1 MVTCWSRYTLTSFFN
16 VTQYFPFW
24 PFTMKAP
31 CWGTIVIKLF
41 STINLAKLCW
51 LLSVLKTGKFI
62 TGAWLTVSSHVS
74 TRYTTT
80 NRRSKNRLRYTTT
93 NRRRIKY
100 RLRYTTM
107 NRRRSKNRLRDTRR
121 RRAITTKKRRNRR
134 TRVPYT
140 YLTSW

>member
-1 MVTCWSRYTLTSFFN
+1 MYLYSIRDLKKFDTKITWQHTLET
-16 VTQYFPFW
+16 
-24 PFTMKAP
+24 
-31 CWGTIVIKLF
+31 
-41 STINLAKLCW
+41 LATFRNERSGVGGLGCI
-51 LLSVLKTGKFI
+51 LKTGKFI

-80 NRRSKNRLRYTTT
+80 NRRRS
-93 NRRRIKY
+93 KY

-107 NRRRSKNRLRDTRR
+107 NRRRSKNRLRDTTTDRRRSKNRLRDTRR
-121 RRAITTKKRRNRR
+121 RRAITTKNRRNRR